1 MITELVTNYLR
12 LLVAPNWSDD
22 ALDGTNTWILGD
34 PSLAPPAVVDPGPLD
49 EDHPRR
55 F

>member
-12 LLVAPNWSDD
+12 LLVAPNPGPTT
-22 ALDGTNTWILGD
+22 LDGTNTWILGD

-49 EDHPRR
+49 EDHLSA